1 MGQWDT
7 QRQQDRKE
15 IGMGQWDTQR
25 QQDMK
30 EIQQEG
36 NWNGNWNGTMGHPAS
51 IGE

>member
-1 MGQWDT
+1 
-7 QRQQDRKE
+7 
-15 IGMGQWDTQR
+15 MGQWDTQR